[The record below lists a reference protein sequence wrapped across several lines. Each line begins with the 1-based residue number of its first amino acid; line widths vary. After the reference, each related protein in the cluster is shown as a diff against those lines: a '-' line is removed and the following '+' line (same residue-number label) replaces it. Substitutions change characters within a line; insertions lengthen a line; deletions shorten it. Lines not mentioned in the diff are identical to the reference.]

1 MAYQYKILL
10 HFISLLYIS
19 STFASVSVKN
29 WQESSTK
36 VCIRSLRGG
45 SNSKLDDLI
54 DEAVS
59 SNRKIIVVTGGVL
72 SGIGKGVTASSIG
85 VLCRGLGFRVTAL
98 KIDPYLNV
106 DAGTMSPFEHGEVF
120 VLDDGGECDL
130 DLGNYE
136 RFLSVSLTCDSNL
149 TTGKVY
155 QTVIEKERVGDYLG
169 KTVQVVP
176 HISDAIQEQIL
187 RVANTPVKS
196 ADDKY
201 GSNKK
206 NESPELCIVELGGT
220 LGDIESMPFVE
231 ALRQLQENIGYKNMC
246 FVHVSL
252 VPVLGSPSEQKSKP
266 TQHSVKQMRELGLAP
281 DFLCC
286 RGQELLHDSTKS
298 KLSLFTSV
306 PENAIISLHDVS
318 NIYYVPLMM
327 IEQNFPAML
336 AQRLRIHPKSHK
348 PTDYS
353 HAKRITKFKNHRL
366 IENWTEIAK
375 SVDEPESEC
384 VIAMVGKYLE
394 QGDAYAS
401 VVKALT
407 HAAIETKQRLR
418 IEWINSSD
426 LLTSEDTENC
436 NEAAW
441 EKLKIC
447 DGVLVP
453 GGFGSR
459 GLEGKIAAIRYAR
472 EQKIPFLGICLG
484 MQAAVIEYR
493 RSVLG
498 KINSHSAEFKDDL
511 VVGED
516 DVIIFMP
523 EGDKERMGGTMRLG
537 ARETVLKK
545 DSLAHILY
553 GDISIM
559 ERHRHRYE
567 VNPLMVEELEGAG
580 LKFVGR
586 NMDSET
592 TGDERMEVIE
602 LDEDIHPYFVAA
614 QFHPEFMSRPGKP
627 SPPFLGLLK
636 ASKAFATSRS
646 VAKQ

>member
-201 GSNKK
+201 GTCAQIV
-206 NESPELCIVELGGT
+206 LCET
-220 LGDIESMPFVE
+220 
-231 ALRQLQENIGYKNMC
+231 
-246 FVHVSL
+246 
-252 VPVLGSPSEQKSKP
+252 
-266 TQHSVKQMRELGLAP
+266 
-281 DFLCC
+281 
-286 RGQELLHDSTKS
+286 
-298 KLSLFTSV
+298 FTV
-306 PENAIISLHDVS
+306 T
-318 NIYYVPLMM
+318 
-327 IEQNFPAML
+327 F
-336 AQRLRIHPKSHK
+336 
-348 PTDYS
+348 
-353 HAKRITKFKNHRL
+353 
-366 IENWTEIAK
+366 
-375 SVDEPESEC
+375 
-384 VIAMVGKYLE
+384 
-394 QGDAYAS
+394 
-401 VVKALT
+401 
-407 HAAIETKQRLR
+407 
-418 IEWINSSD
+418 
-426 LLTSEDTENC
+426 
-436 NEAAW
+436 
-441 EKLKIC
+441 
-447 DGVLVP
+447 
-453 GGFGSR
+453 SR
-459 GLEGKIAAIRYAR
+459 
-472 EQKIPFLGICLG
+472 
-484 MQAAVIEYR
+484 AV
-493 RSVLG
+493 
-498 KINSHSAEFKDDL
+498 
-511 VVGED
+511 
-516 DVIIFMP
+516 
-523 EGDKERMGGTMRLG
+523 
-537 ARETVLKK
+537 
-545 DSLAHILY
+545 
-553 GDISIM
+553 
-559 ERHRHRYE
+559 
-567 VNPLMVEELEGAG
+567 
-580 LKFVGR
+580 
-586 NMDSET
+586 
-592 TGDERMEVIE
+592 
-602 LDEDIHPYFVAA
+602 
-614 QFHPEFMSRPGKP
+614 
-627 SPPFLGLLK
+627 
-636 ASKAFATSRS
+636 
-646 VAKQ
+646 